1 MIKNKARMEAV
12 FQMTV
17 KADKQT
23 LGFQTEV
30 AQLLD
35 LMIHSLYSN
44 KEIFMRELI
53 SNAADASDKLRFE
66 ALADDG
72 LYEEDADLKI
82 KVTFDKDAKT
92 ITITDNGIGMTRE
105 EVIDNIGTIANS
117 GTKKFFDNM
126 TGDQTKDSQL
136 IGQFGVGFYSA
147 FIVADKVT
155 LKTRRAG
162 LTAQH
167 GVEWQSK
174 GKGEFTI
181 KTVEKPL
188 RGTEVTLHLRKDQD
202 EFLNSWR
209 LRSCITKYSDHID
222 LPIMMSKE
230 PMPDEDGKID
240 ENAVLEDET
249 VNKATALWTLS
260 KGEITDE
267 QYQEFYKQISHD
279 FQEPLSWSHNK
290 VEGKTEYTSLLYI
303 PSKAPFDLWD
313 RERTHGLKLYVK
325 RVFIMED
332 AEQLMPRYLRFIRGV
347 IDTNDL
353 PLNVSREIL
362 QGSKTIDSIRA
373 ASVKKILSEL
383 AKMAKKNAEKYATFW
398 KEFGQVI
405 KEGPGEDLPNK
416 EALAK
421 LMLFST
427 TETGSEEQTVSLA
440 DYVGRMK
447 EKQDKIYY
455 ITAESFAAAKNSP
468 HLEVFRKK
476 GIEVLLMAERVD
488 EWLTN
493 SLTEFDGK
501 SLQSVAKGDLDLGEL
516 ADEEEKK
523 AQEETDKNFADL
535 VERVKTALGDN
546 VKDVRITHRLT
557 DSPACLVVDDMDMS
571 ANLERMLKAA
581 GQEVGGTKPI
591 FEINPEHPMVMRLKD
606 ELDDD
611 RFSDWSSI
619 LFDQALLAEGGQLE
633 DPASYVKRLNTL
645 LLQVA

>member
-1 MIKNKARMEAV
+1 MEAL

-17 KADKQT
+17 KADKKT

-72 LYEEDADLKI
+72 LYEEDAELKI

-92 ITITDNGIGMTRE
+92 ITITDNGIGMSRE

-162 LTAQH
+162 LTAEH

-181 KTVEKPL
+181 KTIEQPL
-188 RGTEVTLHLRKDQD
+188 RGTEVTLHLRKDQE

-222 LPIMMSKE
+222 LPILMAKE

-240 ENAVLEDET
+240 ENAVIEDET

-260 KGEITDE
+260 KGEISDE

-405 KEGPGEDLPNK
+405 KEGPGEDIANK
-416 EALAK
+416 EALSK

-501 SLQSVAKGDLDLGEL
+501 PLQSVAKGDLDLGEL

-535 VERVKTALGDN
+535 VARVKTALGDN

-591 FEINPEHPMVMRLKD
+591 FEINPEHPMVMRLKG
-606 ELDDD
+606 ELDED

-633 DPASYVKRLNTL
+633 DPASYVKRLNIL

>member
-1 MIKNKARMEAV
+1 MEAV

-162 LTAQH
+162 LTAEH

-501 SLQSVAKGDLDLGEL
+501 SLQSVAKGDLDLGGL

-581 GQEVGGTKPI
+581 GQEVGGTKPT

-606 ELDDD
+606 ELDED

>member
-1 MIKNKARMEAV
+1 
-12 FQMTV
+12 MTV
-17 KADKQT
+17 AQKET

-30 AQLLD
+30 TQLLD

-53 SNAADASDKLRFE
+53 SNASDASDKLRFD
-66 ALADDG
+66 ALSNDA
-72 LYEEDADLKI
+72 LYEGDAELKI
-82 KVTFDKDAKT
+82 KVDFDKDAKT
-92 ITITDNGIGMTRE
+92 ITITDNGIGMNRD
-105 EVIDNIGTIANS
+105 EVIENIGTIANS
-117 GTKKFFDNM
+117 GTKKFFEKM
-126 TGDQTKDSQL
+126 TGDQSKDSQL
-136 IGQFGVGFYSA
+136 IGQFGVGFYSS

-155 LKTRRAG
+155 LRTRRAG
-162 LTAQH
+162 DDAAE
-167 GVEWQSK
+167 GVEWESQ

-181 KTVEKPL
+181 ENIDKET
-188 RGTEVTLHLRKDQD
+188 RGTEITLHLRDDQE
-202 EFLNSWR
+202 EFLNGWR
-209 LRSCITKYSDHID
+209 LRNCISKYSDHID
-222 LPIMMSKE
+222 LPIMMTKE
-230 PMPDEDGKID
+230 LVPDEDGKID
-240 ENAVLEDET
+240 EFAELEDET
-249 VNKATALWTLS
+249 VNKATALWTQS
-260 KGEITDE
+260 KGDISEDE
-267 QYQEFYKQISHD
+267 YKEFYKQISHD
-279 FQEPLSWSHNK
+279 YQDPLSWSHNK

-303 PSKAPFDLWD
+303 PSTAPFDLWD

-332 AEQLMPRYLRFIRGV
+332 ADQLMPRYLRFIRGV

-383 AKMAKKNAEKYATFW
+383 SKMQKNDAEKYATFW

-405 KEGPGEDLPNK
+405 KEGTGEDMANK

-421 LMLFST
+421 LMMFST
-427 TETGSEEQTVSLA
+427 TETGSEEQTVTLA
-440 DYVGRMK
+440 DYVSRMK
-447 EKQDKIYY
+447 DKQDKIYY

-476 GIEVLLMAERVD
+476 GIEVLLLADRVD

-493 SLTEFDGK
+493 SLTEFDDK
-501 SLQSVAKGDLDLGEL
+501 QLQSVAKGDLDLGEL
-516 ADEEEKK
+516 ANEEEKK
-523 AQEETDKNFADL
+523 AQEETDKDFADL
-535 VERVKTALGDN
+535 VERVKATLGDK

-581 GQEVGGTKPI
+581 GQQVGGTKPI
-591 FEINPEHPMVMRLKD
+591 FEVNPEHPMVVRLKD
-606 ELDDD
+606 ESDDT
-611 RFSDWSSI
+611 RFEDWSSI

-633 DPASYVKRLNTL
+633 DPASYVKRLNAL
-645 LLQVA
+645 LLTVA

>member
-1 MIKNKARMEAV
+1 MEACSMGV
-12 FQMTV
+12 DAH
-17 KADKQT
+17 KET

-30 AQLLD
+30 TQLLD

-66 ALADDG
+66 ALSDDA
-72 LYEEDADLKI
+72 LYEDDAELKI
-82 KVTFDKDAKT
+82 HVAFDKDANT
-92 ITITDNGIGMTRE
+92 VTITDNGIGMNRE
-105 EVIDNIGTIANS
+105 EVIENIGTIARS
-117 GTKKFFDNM
+117 GTRKFFDSL
-126 TGDQTKDSQL
+126 TGDQTKDSEL
-136 IGQFGVGFYSA
+136 IGQFGVGFYSS

-162 LTAQH
+162 LTSEH
-167 GVEWQSK
+167 GVEWQSD
-174 GKGEFTI
+174 GKGDFTI
-181 KTVEKPL
+181 ETIDKPI
-188 RGTEVTLHLRKDQD
+188 RGTEITLHLREDQD

-209 LRSCITKYSDHID
+209 LRNIISKYSDHIN
-222 LPIMMSKE
+222 LPIMMAKE
-230 PMPDEDGKID
+230 PVPNEEGEID
-240 ENAVLEDET
+240 ESAELGEET

-260 KGEITDE
+260 KNEISDDE
-267 QYQEFYKQISHD
+267 YKEFYKQIAHD
-279 FQEPLSWSHNK
+279 FQDPMSWSHNK

-313 RERTHGLKLYVK
+313 RDSSHGLKLYVK

-353 PLNVSREIL
+353 PLNISREIL
-362 QGSKTIDSIRA
+362 QGSKTIDSIRT

-383 AKMAKKNAEKYATFW
+383 KKMANKDADKYTEFW

-405 KEGPGEDLPNK
+405 KEGPGEDFANK
-416 EALAK
+416 DALAK
-421 LMLFST
+421 LMRFST
-427 TETGSEEQTVSLA
+427 TETGSEEQTVSLE
-440 DYVGRMK
+440 DYVGRMQD
-447 EKQDKIYY
+447 KQDKIYY

-476 GIEVLLMAERVD
+476 GIEVLLLADRVD

-501 SLQSVAKGDLDLGEL
+501 QLQSVAKGDLDLGEL
-516 ADEEEKK
+516 EDEKEKE
-523 AQEETDKNFADL
+523 AQQETDKNFEDL
-535 VERVKTALGDN
+535 VERVKTTLGDK

-557 DSPACLVVDDMDMS
+557 DSPACLVADEHDMS

-581 GQEVGGTKPI
+581 GQQVGGSKPI
-591 FEINPEHPMVMRLKD
+591 FELNPEHPMVARLKD
-606 ELDDD
+606 ESDDA
-611 RFSDWSSI
+611 RFEDWSSI

-633 DPASYVKRLNTL
+633 DPASYVKRLNEL
-645 LLQVA
+645 LLTLAK

>member
-1 MIKNKARMEAV
+1 
-12 FQMTV
+12 MTV
-17 KADKQT
+17 VAEKET

-30 AQLLD
+30 TQLLD

-53 SNAADASDKLRFE
+53 SNASDASDKLRFD
-66 ALADDG
+66 ALSDDN
-72 LYEEDADLKI
+72 LYQGDAELKI
-82 KVTFDKDAKT
+82 RVSFDKDAKT
-92 ITITDNGIGMTRE
+92 ITITDNGIGMNRE
-105 EVIDNIGTIANS
+105 EVIANIGTIANS
-117 GTKKFFDNM
+117 GTKKFFDKM
-126 TGDQTKDSQL
+126 TGDQSKDSQL
-136 IGQFGVGFYSA
+136 IGQFGVGFYSS

-155 LKTRRAG
+155 LRTRRAG
-162 LTAQH
+162 DDADT
-167 GVEWQSK
+167 GVEWTSE

-181 KTVEKPL
+181 ENIDREM
-188 RGTEVTLHLRKDQD
+188 RGTEVILHLRDDQD

-209 LRSCITKYSDHID
+209 LRNCITKYSDHID
-222 LPIMMSKE
+222 LPIIMKKE
-230 PMPDEDGKID
+230 PVPDEDGKID
-240 ENAVLEDET
+240 DNAELEDET
-249 VNKATALWTLS
+249 VNKATALWTQS
-260 KGEITDE
+260 KGDISEDE
-267 QYQEFYKQISHD
+267 YKEFYKQISHD
-279 FQEPLSWSHNK
+279 YQDPLSWSHNK

-303 PSKAPFDLWD
+303 PSTAPYDLWD
-313 RERTHGLKLYVK
+313 RERTQGLKLYVK

-332 AEQLMPRYLRFIRGV
+332 TDELMPRYLRFIRGV

-362 QGSKTIDSIRA
+362 QGSKTIDNIRA
-373 ASVKKILSEL
+373 ASVKKVLSVL
-383 AKMAKKNAEKYATFW
+383 AKMQKNDAEKYATFW

-405 KEGPGEDLPNK
+405 KEGPGEDIANK

-427 TETGSEEQTVSLA
+427 TETGSEDQTVTLA
-440 DYVGRMK
+440 DYVARMK
-447 EKQDKIYY
+447 DKQDKIYY

-468 HLEVFRKK
+468 HLEVFTKK
-476 GIEVLLMAERVD
+476 GIEVLLLADRVD

-493 SLTEFDGK
+493 SLTDFDGK
-501 SLQSVAKGDLDLGEL
+501 SFQSVAKGDLDLGEL

-535 VERVKTALGDN
+535 VERVKTNLGDK

-557 DSPACLVVDDMDMS
+557 DSPACLVVDDTDMS

-591 FEINPEHPMVMRLKD
+591 FEINPEHPIVVRLND
-606 ELDDD
+606 ESDDA
-611 RFSDWSSI
+611 RFGDWSSI

-645 LLQVA
+645 LLLVA